1 MTRKKYKPYRPT
13 YNPTQLCRDVFQ
25 ALWEVFDKSGTYHN
39 SRSRNIIGGATYEV
53 GSNDWYTTFR
63 LDDNPDWPPYKRL
76 QEHLDSGRLRCGDL
90 LTGSE
95 RGALV
100 IRGKTVE
107 IAKKVM
113 REKFG
118 MELLDVFEI
127 GLRVYYLWVK
137 GGRSGTHN

>member
-1 MTRKKYKPYRPT
+1 
-13 YNPTQLCRDVFQ
+13 
-25 ALWEVFDKSGTYHN
+25 
-39 SRSRNIIGGATYEV
+39 
-53 GSNDWYTTFR
+53 
-63 LDDNPDWPPYKRL
+63 
-76 QEHLDSGRLRCGDL
+76 
-90 LTGSE
+90 
-95 RGALV
+95 V